1 MVLSYGGPWSCCP
14 LSHPRDCGDRGGG
27 GLESDARKQGSL
39 SRELSDSWPI

>member
-14 LSHPRDCGDRGGG
+14 LSHPRDCGDGGG